1 MKHTSS
7 SISNKLYNATDF
19 LDNPTKITMDEL
31 YPKKNIMST
40 ANNTLTKEHVNTNSN
55 MNQNDFRP
63 KTFDQVVGQDEV
75 KEFLKL
81 KIAAFKKTRTSL
93 VHTLFLGFSGVGK
106 TTLANVVANEMG
118 VTFHQIMATRI
129 KNWADFYNIIKNIE
143 ENDVVFIDEIHALDR
158 RIQEHLYGVMEDFSC
173 TIEDKNLNRQR
184 TIRIPRFTLIGAT
197 THTGGLNA
205 PLLSRFQYKAQ
216 LVPYS
221 TEDLTKMITS
231 AGQRIYNV
239 DIPYEVA
246 ERLAALSRKTA
257 RVAYNLLRSLIDV
270 AEAETT
276 GKVTS
281 DTLKPS
287 LMYKM
292 LKYEKIDPIIGLDY
306 TSRRYI
312 VALLRENIPL
322 GKETI
327 ANLLQEQESTVIT
340 MVEPFLLS
348 EIELKFHE
356 PNGKLVMQKSPFV
369 RITKGG
375 RVALEPALNYIK
387 LCQTLQ
393 RQGWFN
399 NESLN
404 VKSE

>member
-7 SISNKLYNATDF
+7 SISNKLYSATEF

-31 YPKKNIMST
+31 YSKKNAVQT
-40 ANNTLTKEHVNTNSN
+40 VDNNMTKENINTNDN
-55 MNQNDFRP
+55 MKQHDFRP
-63 KTFDQVVGQDEV
+63 KTFDQVIGQEEV

-129 KNWADFYNIIKNIE
+129 KTWADFYNIIKNIE
-143 ENDVVFIDEIHALDR
+143 ENDVVFIDEIHALAPK
-158 RIQEHLYGVMEDFSC
+158 IQEHLYGVMEDFTC
-173 TIEDKNLNRQR
+173 TIEDKNLNHQR
-184 TIRIPRFTLIGAT
+184 LIRIPRFTLIGAT
-197 THTGGLNA
+197 THSGDLNA

-216 LVPYS
+216 LLPYS
-221 TEDLTKMITS
+221 TEDLAKMITS

-239 DIPYEVA
+239 NIPYEIS
-246 ERLAALSRKTA
+246 ERLASLSRKTA
-257 RVAYNLLRSLIDV
+257 RVAYNLLRSLMDV
-270 AEAETT
+270 AEAETP
-276 GKVTS
+276 GKVTP
-281 DTLKPS
+281 DMLKPS

-306 TSRRYI
+306 SSRKYI
-312 VALLRENIPL
+312 VALLRENSAL
-322 GKETI
+322 GSKSI
-327 ANLLQEQESTVIT
+327 ANYINEQESTVIS
-340 MVEPFLLS
+340 MIEPFLFS
-348 EIELKFHE
+348 EIELQYYDHK
-356 PNGKLVMQKSPFV
+356 NVLVIQKSPFV
-369 RITKGG
+369 RITKRG
-375 RVALEPALNYIK
+375 RVALESAHNYIK

-393 RQGWFN
+393 KQGWFN

>member
-40 ANNTLTKEHVNTNSN
+40 ANNTLTKEHVSTNSN

-327 ANLLQEQESTVIT
+327 ANLLQEQESTVIS

>member
-1 MKHTSS
+1 
-7 SISNKLYNATDF
+7 
-19 LDNPTKITMDEL
+19 
-31 YPKKNIMST
+31 
-40 ANNTLTKEHVNTNSN
+40 
-55 MNQNDFRP
+55 
-63 KTFDQVVGQDEV
+63 
-75 KEFLKL
+75 
-81 KIAAFKKTRTSL
+81 
-93 VHTLFLGFSGVGK
+93 LFLGFSGVGK

-276 GKVTS
+276 GKVTF

-292 LKYEKIDPIIGLDY
+292 LKYEKIDPILGLDY

-348 EIELKFHE
+348 EIELKFQE